1 MWQEFIR
8 WIEQMQFP
16 CVFKKHMGI
25 ACPGC
30 GFQSAVIE
38 LLKGNIWE
46 SIQTYP
52 ALVPII
58 TTILLFFIHLKFNS
72 KLTAVTLKSSF
83 FLSITLIL
91 SNYIIKLISQS

>member
-1 MWQEFIR
+1 MWQEFIQ
-8 WIEQMQFP
+8 WLEKLQIP
-16 CVFKKHMGI
+16 CTFQKHWGVC
-25 ACPGC
+25 CPGC
-30 GFQSAVIE
+30 GFQSALIE

-52 ALVPII
+52 ALIPII

-72 KLTAVTLKSSF
+72 KLTSVSLKSSF
-83 FLSITLIL
+83 FLSIILIL